1 MNSEQLIAIIAI
13 LLLSGFFSGM
23 EIAFV
28 SSSKLRFEMDRE
40 EQDFSSRFIDVFYRH
55 PNSFISTLLV
65 GNNIALVVYGILMA
79 KIVNALILIPLGI
92 HHSSGECPNEA
103 LCLLLQ
109 TILATLI
116 VLVTGEFLPKTL
128 FRIDPNRMMRIF
140 ALPAYIFYIVLWP
153 ISKFTSSLGKLLLW
167 MAGAKVKKQTSEKT
181 FTREDLDYLIQ
192 SNIAGATDEEDI
204 EDEVKIFQNALDF
217 SSVKVRDCIVPRT
230 EIVAV
235 STETSLQELRM
246 QFVES
251 GHSKILVY
259 KEDIDDIVGYIHT
272 VEMFRMG
279 KDEDWTAHIR
289 EVSIVPET
297 MNARKLLGI
306 FISQKRS
313 LAVIVD
319 EFGGTSGIVTME
331 DLVEEIFG
339 EIEDEHDSNN
349 YVARQTAPGEYQL
362 SGRLEI
368 AQANEL
374 LDLDL
379 PQSDEY
385 LTVGG
390 LILHEF
396 QNFPKLN
403 EPVRFGHWEFK
414 VTKKTTTKIEL
425 VQLRVLDQDM
435 HAK

>member
-1 MNSEQLIAIIAI
+1 MIDTSIIIATIVI
-13 LLLSGFFSGM
+13 LLFSGFFSGM

-40 EQDFSSRFIDVFYRH
+40 EQGFSSRLIDTFYRH

-79 KIVNALILIPLGI
+79 KIVNALILIPSGI
-92 HHSSGECPNEA
+92 HHSDGNCPNEA
-103 LCLLLQ
+103 LCLFLQ
-109 TILATLI
+109 TILATFI

-128 FRIDPNRMMRIF
+128 FRINPNKMMRIF

-167 MAGAKVKKQTSEKT
+167 MVGEKVKRTEQEKT

-192 SNIAGATDEEDI
+192 SNIDKAADDEDI

-230 EIVAV
+230 EITAV
-235 STETSLQELRM
+235 STETSLRDLLTL
-246 QFVES
+246 FVES
-251 GHSKILVY
+251 GHSKIIVY

-272 VEMFRMG
+272 VEMFRLG
-279 KDEDWTAHIR
+279 EDEDWTEHVR
-289 EVSIVPET
+289 EVPIVPET
-297 MNARKLLGI
+297 MNAQKLLGI

-339 EIEDEHDSNN
+339 EIEDEHDSKN
-349 YVARQTAPGEYQL
+349 YTARQTAPGEYLL

-379 PQSDEY
+379 PESDEY

-403 EPVRFGHWEFK
+403 EPVRIGKWEFK

-425 VQLRVLDQDM
+425 VQLRILDE
-435 HAK
+435 

>member
-1 MNSEQLIAIIAI
+1 MNLDTSTIIATVVI
-13 LLLSGFFSGM
+13 LLFSAFFSGM

-28 SSSKLRFEMDRE
+28 SSSKLRFEMDRD
-40 EQDFSSRFIDVFYRH
+40 EQGFSARLIDTFYRH

-79 KIVNALILIPLGI
+79 DILSTLILVPLGI
-92 HHSSGECPNEA
+92 HEPKGTCPNDA
-103 LCLLLQ
+103 ICLLTQ
-109 TILATLI
+109 TILATLV

-128 FRIDPNRMMRIF
+128 FRINPNRMMHIF

-153 ISKFTSSLGKLLLW
+153 ISKFTSTIGKFMLW
-167 MAGAKVKKQTSEKT
+167 LIGEEVKKASPEKT

-192 SNIAGATDEEDI
+192 SNIDMAADDEDI
-204 EDEVKIFQNALDF
+204 EAEVKIFQNALEF

-230 EIVAV
+230 EITAV
-235 STETSLQELRM
+235 SADTSLQELRL

-251 GHSKILVY
+251 GYSKIIVY
-259 KEDIDDIVGYIHT
+259 KEDIDNIIGYIHT
-272 VEMFRMG
+272 TEMFRLAE
-279 KDEDWTAHIR
+279 DEDWTKHIR

-297 MNARKLLGI
+297 MNAQKLLST

-339 EIEDEHDSNN
+339 EIEDEHDNKN
-349 YVARQTAPGEYQL
+349 YTARQTAPGEYLL

-379 PQSDEY
+379 PESDEY

-396 QNFPKLN
+396 QNFPKVN
-403 EPVRFGHWEFK
+403 EPIRIDNWEFK
-414 VTKKTTTKIEL
+414 VVKKTTTKIEL
-425 VQLRVLDQDM
+425 VQLRVLDE
-435 HAK
+435 

>member
-1 MNSEQLIAIIAI
+1 LNAELIIATIAI

-40 EQDFSSRFIDVFYRH
+40 EQGFAARLIDTFYRH

-65 GNNIALVVYGILMA
+65 GNNIALVIYGILMA
-79 KIVNALILIPLGI
+79 KIVSGLILIPLGI
-92 HHSSGECPNEA
+92 HHPQGDCPNEA
-103 LCLLLQ
+103 LCLFLQ

-128 FRIDPNRMMRIF
+128 FRINPNRMMRIF
-140 ALPAYIFYIVLWP
+140 ALPAYAFYIILWP
-153 ISKFTSSLGKLLLW
+153 VSKFTSSLGKLLLW
-167 MAGAKVKKQTSEKT
+167 MIGEKVAKAKPEKT

-192 SNIAGATDEEDI
+192 SNIDKAADEEDI

-217 SSVKVRDCIVPRT
+217 SSIKVRDCIVPRT
-230 EIVAV
+230 EIIAV
-235 STETSLQELRM
+235 STETSLHDLQM

-251 GHSKILVY
+251 GHSKIIVY
-259 KEDIDDIVGYIHT
+259 REDIDNIVGYIHT
-272 VEMFRMG
+272 VEMFRLG
-279 KDEDWTAHIR
+279 EGEDWTKHIM
-289 EVSIVPET
+289 EVPIVPET
-297 MNARKLLGI
+297 MNAQKLLGI

-339 EIEDEHDSNN
+339 EIEDEHDSKN
-349 YVARQTAPGEYQL
+349 YTARQTAPGEYLL

-379 PQSDEY
+379 PESDEY

-403 EPVRFGHWEFK
+403 EPVRIGRWEFK

-425 VQLRVLDQDM
+425 VQLRLLDS
-435 HAK
+435 

>member
-1 MNSEQLIAIIAI
+1 MNSELIIATIAI
-13 LLLSGFFSGM
+13 LLASGFFSGM

-40 EQDFSSRFIDVFYRH
+40 EQGFSARLIDTFYRH

-65 GNNIALVVYGILMA
+65 GNNIALVIYGILMA
-79 KIVNALILIPLGI
+79 KIVGALILIPLGI
-92 HHSSGECPNEA
+92 HPPYGDCHNEV
-103 LCLLLQ
+103 LCLFLQ

-128 FRIDPNRMMRIF
+128 FRINPNRMMRIF
-140 ALPAYIFYIVLWP
+140 ALPAYILYILLWP
-153 ISKFTSSLGKLLLW
+153 ISKLTSSLGKLLLW
-167 MAGAKVKKQTSEKT
+167 MVGEKVKKATPGKT

-192 SNIAGATDEEDI
+192 SNIDKATDEEDI

-230 EIVAV
+230 EITAV
-235 STETSLQELRM
+235 SDETSLQELQT

-251 GHSKILVY
+251 GHSKIIVY
-259 KEDIDDIVGYIHT
+259 KEDIDNIIGYIHT
-272 VEMFRMG
+272 VEMFRLG
-279 KDEDWTAHIR
+279 KGEDWTKHIR
-289 EVSIVPET
+289 EVAIVPET
-297 MNARKLLGI
+297 MSAQKLLGI

-339 EIEDEHDSNN
+339 EIEDEHDSKN
-349 YVARQTAPGEYQL
+349 YVAKQTAPGEYQL

-379 PQSDEY
+379 PESDEY

-396 QNFPKLN
+396 QSFPKLN
-403 EPVRFGHWEFK
+403 EPIRFGHWEFK
-414 VTKKTTTKIEL
+414 VTKKSATKIEL
-425 VQLRVLDQDM
+425 VQLRVLEE
-435 HAK
+435 

>member
-1 MNSEQLIAIIAI
+1 MIDTSIIIATI
-13 LLLSGFFSGM
+13 VTLLFSGFFSGM

-40 EQDFSSRFIDVFYRH
+40 EQGFSSRLIDTFYRH

-79 KIVNALILIPLGI
+79 KIVNALILIPSGI
-92 HHSSGECPNEA
+92 HHSDGNCPNEA
-103 LCLLLQ
+103 LCLFLQ
-109 TILATLI
+109 TILATFI

-128 FRIDPNRMMRIF
+128 FRINPNKMMRIF

-167 MAGAKVKKQTSEKT
+167 MVGEKVKRTEQEKT

-192 SNIAGATDEEDI
+192 SNIDKAADDEDI

-230 EIVAV
+230 EITAV
-235 STETSLQELRM
+235 STETSLRDLLTL
-246 QFVES
+246 FVES
-251 GHSKILVY
+251 GHSKIIVY

-272 VEMFRMG
+272 VEMFRLG
-279 KDEDWTAHIR
+279 EDEDWTEHVR
-289 EVSIVPET
+289 EVPIVPET
-297 MNARKLLGI
+297 MNAQKLLGI

-339 EIEDEHDSNN
+339 EIEDEHDSKN
-349 YVARQTAPGEYQL
+349 YTARQTAPGEYLL

-379 PQSDEY
+379 PESDEY

-403 EPVRFGHWEFK
+403 EPVRIGKWEFK

-425 VQLRVLDQDM
+425 VQLRILDE
-435 HAK
+435 

>member
-1 MNSEQLIAIIAI
+1 MDIDSSTIIGTI
-13 LLLSGFFSGM
+13 VVLLFSGFFSGM

-40 EQDFSSRFIDVFYRH
+40 QQGFSSRLIDTFYRH

-65 GNNIALVVYGILMA
+65 GNNIALVIYGILMA
-79 KIVNALILIPLGI
+79 RIVNALVLIPLGI
-92 HHSSGECPNEA
+92 HYPGDNCPNDA
-103 LCLLLQ
+103 LCLFLQ
-109 TILATLI
+109 TIIATFI

-128 FRIDPNRMMRIF
+128 FRINPNKMMRVF
-140 ALPAYIFYIVLWP
+140 ALPAYIFYILLWP

-167 MAGAKVKKQTSEKT
+167 MLGEKVKKQAPEKT

-192 SNIAGATDEEDI
+192 SNIEKAADEEDI

-230 EIVAV
+230 EITAV
-235 STETSLQELRM
+235 SVETSLEELRL

-251 GHSKILVY
+251 GHSKIIVY
-259 KEDIDDIVGYIHT
+259 REDIDDIIGYIHT
-272 VEMFRMG
+272 VEMFRLADG
-279 KDEDWTAHIR
+279 EDWTKHIH

-297 MNARKLLGI
+297 MNAQKLLGI
-306 FISQKRS
+306 FINQKRS
-313 LAVIVD
+313 MAVIVD

-339 EIEDEHDSNN
+339 EIEDEHDSKS
-349 YVARQTAPGEYQL
+349 YTARQTAPGEYLL

-379 PQSDEY
+379 PESDEY

-390 LILHEF
+390 FILHEF

-403 EPVRFGHWEFK
+403 EPVRIGRWEFK

-425 VQLRVLDQDM
+425 VQLRVLD
-435 HAK
+435 

>member
-1 MNSEQLIAIIAI
+1 MNAELIIATIAI

-40 EQDFSSRFIDVFYRH
+40 EQGFAARLIDTFYRH

-65 GNNIALVVYGILMA
+65 GNNIALVIYGILMA
-79 KIVNALILIPLGI
+79 KIVSGLILIPLGI
-92 HHSSGECPNEA
+92 HHPQGDCPNEA
-103 LCLLLQ
+103 LCLFLQ

-128 FRIDPNRMMRIF
+128 FRINPNRMMRIF
-140 ALPAYIFYIVLWP
+140 ALPAYAFYIILWP
-153 ISKFTSSLGKLLLW
+153 VSKFTSSLGKLLLW
-167 MAGAKVKKQTSEKT
+167 MIGEKVAKAKPEKT

-192 SNIAGATDEEDI
+192 SNIDKAADEEDI

-217 SSVKVRDCIVPRT
+217 SSIKVRDCIVPRT
-230 EIVAV
+230 EIIAV
-235 STETSLQELRM
+235 STETSLHDLQM

-251 GHSKILVY
+251 GHSKIIVY
-259 KEDIDDIVGYIHT
+259 REDIDNIVGYIHT
-272 VEMFRMG
+272 VEMFRLG
-279 KDEDWTAHIR
+279 EGEDWTKHIM
-289 EVSIVPET
+289 EVPIVPET
-297 MNARKLLGI
+297 MNAQKLLGI

-339 EIEDEHDSNN
+339 EIEDEHDSKN
-349 YVARQTAPGEYQL
+349 YTARQTAPGEYLL

-379 PQSDEY
+379 PESDEY

-403 EPVRFGHWEFK
+403 EPVRIGRWEFK

-425 VQLRVLDQDM
+425 VQLRLLDS
-435 HAK
+435 

>member
-1 MNSEQLIAIIAI
+1 MIDTSIIIATI
-13 LLLSGFFSGM
+13 VTLLFSGFFSGM

-40 EQDFSSRFIDVFYRH
+40 EQGFSSRLIDTFYRH

-92 HHSSGECPNEA
+92 HHPDGNCPNEA
-103 LCLLLQ
+103 LCLFLQ
-109 TILATLI
+109 TRLATFI

-128 FRIDPNRMMRIF
+128 FRINPNKMMRIF

-167 MAGAKVKKQTSEKT
+167 MVGEKVKRTEQEKT

-192 SNIAGATDEEDI
+192 SNIDKAADDEDI

-230 EIVAV
+230 EITAV
-235 STETSLQELRM
+235 STETSLRDLLTL
-246 QFVES
+246 FVES
-251 GHSKILVY
+251 GHSKIIVY

-272 VEMFRMG
+272 VEMFRLG
-279 KDEDWTAHIR
+279 EDEDWTEHVR
-289 EVSIVPET
+289 EVPIVPET
-297 MNARKLLGI
+297 MNAQKLLGI

-339 EIEDEHDSNN
+339 EIEDEHDSKN
-349 YVARQTAPGEYQL
+349 YTARQTAPGEYLL

-379 PQSDEY
+379 PESDEY

-403 EPVRFGHWEFK
+403 EPVRIGKWEFK

-425 VQLRVLDQDM
+425 VQLRILDE
-435 HAK
+435 

>member
-1 MNSEQLIAIIAI
+1 MNYELVIATVAI

-40 EQDFSSRFIDVFYRH
+40 EQGFSARLIDTFYRH
-55 PNSFISTLLV
+55 PNGFISTLLV

-79 KIVNALILIPLGI
+79 KIVSALVLIPLGI
-92 HHSSGECPNEA
+92 HRPDAVSGDCPNEA
-103 LCLLLQ
+103 LCLFLQ
-109 TILATLI
+109 TIIATLI

-128 FRIDPNRMMRIF
+128 FRFNPNRMMRIF

-153 ISKFTSSLGKLLLW
+153 VSKFTSSLGKLLLW
-167 MAGAKVKKQTSEKT
+167 MVGAKVKKTRQEKT

-192 SNIAGATDEEDI
+192 SNIEKAADDEDI

-230 EIVAV
+230 EITAV

-259 KEDIDDIVGYIHT
+259 NEDIDNIVGYIHT
-272 VEMFRMG
+272 VEMFRLG
-279 KDEDWTAHIR
+279 ENEDWTKHIR

-297 MNARKLLGI
+297 MNAQKLLGI

-313 LAVIVD
+313 MAVIVD

-339 EIEDEHDSNN
+339 EIEDEHDSKN

-379 PQSDEY
+379 PESDEY

-403 EPVRFGHWEFK
+403 EPIRFGHWEFK

-425 VQLRVLDQDM
+425 VQLRVLEE
-435 HAK
+435 

>member
-1 MNSEQLIAIIAI
+1 MNYELIIAAIVI
-13 LLLSGFFSGM
+13 LLFSGFFSGM

-40 EQDFSSRFIDVFYRH
+40 EQGFSARLIDTFYRH

-65 GNNIALVVYGILMA
+65 GNNIALVIYGILMA
-79 KIVNALILIPLGI
+79 KIVNALMLIPLGI
-92 HHSSGECPNEA
+92 HKPDDDCPNEA
-103 LCLLLQ
+103 LCLFLQ
-109 TILATLI
+109 TILATFI

-128 FRIDPNRMMRIF
+128 FRINPNRMMRIF
-140 ALPAYIFYIVLWP
+140 ALPAYIFYIILWP
-153 ISKFTSSLGKLLLW
+153 ISKFASSLGKLLLR
-167 MAGAKVKKQTSEKT
+167 MVGMKVKKATLEKT

-192 SNIAGATDEEDI
+192 SNIDKAVDDEAID
-204 EDEVKIFQNALDF
+204 DEVKIFQNALDF

-230 EIVAV
+230 EITAV
-235 STETSLQELRM
+235 SINTPLPELRL

-251 GHSKILVY
+251 GHSKIIVY
-259 KEDIDDIVGYIHT
+259 KEDIDNIVGYIHT
-272 VEMFRMG
+272 AEMFRL
-279 KDEDWTAHIR
+279 KENEDWTKHIR

-297 MNARKLLGI
+297 MNAQKLLGI
-306 FISQKRS
+306 FINQKRS

-349 YVARQTAPGEYQL
+349 YVARQTAPGEYLL

-379 PQSDEY
+379 PESDEY

-390 LILHEF
+390 LILHHF
-396 QNFPKLN
+396 QSFPKLN
-403 EPVRFGHWEFK
+403 EPIRFGHWEFK
-414 VTKKTTTKIEL
+414 VTKKSTTKIEL
-425 VQLRVLDQDM
+425 VHLSVLQG
-435 HAK
+435 

>member
-1 MNSEQLIAIIAI
+1 MNIDTSIIIATIVI

-40 EQDFSSRFIDVFYRH
+40 EQGFSARLIDTFYRH

-65 GNNIALVVYGILMA
+65 GNNIALVIYGILMA
-79 KIVNALILIPLGI
+79 KIVSALILIPLGI
-92 HHSSGECPNEA
+92 HQPDGNCPNEA
-103 LCLLLQ
+103 LCLFLQ

-128 FRIDPNRMMRIF
+128 FRLNPNKMMRIF

-167 MAGAKVKKQTSEKT
+167 MMGKKVKKAEPEKT
-181 FTREDLDYLIQ
+181 FSREDLDYLIQ
-192 SNIAGATDEEDI
+192 SNIDKAADEEDI

-230 EIVAV
+230 EITAV
-235 STETSLQELRM
+235 PVDTSLQGLRM

-251 GHSKILVY
+251 GHSKIIVY

-272 VEMFRMG
+272 VEMFRLEEG
-279 KDEDWTAHIR
+279 EDWTKHVR

-297 MNARKLLGI
+297 MNAQKLLGI

-339 EIEDEHDSNN
+339 EIEDEHDSKN
-349 YVARQTAPGEYQL
+349 YTARQTAPNEYLL

-379 PQSDEY
+379 PESDEY

-425 VQLRVLDQDM
+425 VQLRVLDE
-435 HAK
+435 

>member
-1 MNSEQLIAIIAI
+1 MNYELIIATIAI

-40 EQDFSSRFIDVFYRH
+40 EQGFSARLIDTFYRH
-55 PNSFISTLLV
+55 PNNFISTLLV

-79 KIVNALILIPLGI
+79 KIVTALILIPLGI
-92 HHSSGECPNEA
+92 HPQNKNADCPNEA
-103 LCLLLQ
+103 LCLFLQ

-128 FRIDPNRMMRIF
+128 FRINPNRMMRIF

-167 MAGAKVKKQTSEKT
+167 MMGEKVKKAKPEKT

-192 SNIAGATDEEDI
+192 SNIDNAADDEDI

-235 STETSLQELRM
+235 STDTPLQELRM

-251 GHSKILVY
+251 GHSKIIVY

-272 VEMFRMG
+272 VEMFRL
-279 KDEDWTAHIR
+279 KENEDWTGHIR

-297 MNARKLLGI
+297 MNAQKLLGI

-339 EIEDEHDSNN
+339 EIEDEHDSKN
-349 YVARQTAPGEYQL
+349 YVARQIAPGEYQL

-379 PQSDEY
+379 PESDEY

-396 QNFPKLN
+396 QSFPKLN
-403 EPVRFGHWEFK
+403 EPIRFGRWEFK

-425 VQLRVLDQDM
+425 VQLRVLDE
-435 HAK
+435 

>member
-1 MNSEQLIAIIAI
+1 MNSELILATIAI
-13 LLLSGFFSGM
+13 LMLSGFFSGM

-40 EQDFSSRFIDVFYRH
+40 EQGFSARLIDTFYRH
-55 PNSFISTLLV
+55 PNNFISTLLV
-65 GNNIALVVYGILMA
+65 GNNIALVIYGILMA
-79 KIVNALILIPLGI
+79 KIVNAILLEPLGI
-92 HHSSGECPNEA
+92 SNDA
-103 LCLLLQ
+103 LCLFLQ
-109 TILATLI
+109 TMLATLI

-128 FRIDPNRMMRIF
+128 FRINPNRMMRIF
-140 ALPAYIFYIVLWP
+140 ALPAYIFYVVLWP

-167 MAGAKVKKQTSEKT
+167 MVGEKVKKAKPEKT

-192 SNIAGATDEEDI
+192 SNIEKATDEEDI

-230 EIVAV
+230 EITAV

-251 GHSKILVY
+251 GHSKIIVF
-259 KEDIDDIVGYIHT
+259 KEDIDNIVGYIHS
-272 VEMFRMG
+272 VEMFRLG
-279 KDEDWTAHIR
+279 KDEDWTGHIR
-289 EVSIVPET
+289 EVPIVPET
-297 MNARKLLGI
+297 MNAQKLLGI

-339 EIEDEHDSNN
+339 EIEDEHDSKN

-379 PQSDEY
+379 PESDEY

-396 QNFPKLN
+396 QSFPKLN
-403 EPVRFGHWEFK
+403 EPVRFGHWEFR
-414 VTKKTTTKIEL
+414 VVKKTTTKIEL
-425 VQLRVLDQDM
+425 VQLRVLDD
-435 HAK
+435 

>member
-1 MNSEQLIAIIAI
+1 MIDSSTIIATIVI
-13 LLLSGFFSGM
+13 LLFSGFFSGM

-40 EQDFSSRFIDVFYRH
+40 EQGFSARLI
-55 PNSFISTLLV
+55 
-65 GNNIALVVYGILMA
+65 YGILMA
-79 KIVNALILIPLGI
+79 KIVSVLVLIPLGI
-92 HHSSGECPNEA
+92 HHPDGNCPNEA
-103 LCLLLQ
+103 LCLFLQ
-109 TILATLI
+109 TIIATLI

-128 FRIDPNRMMRIF
+128 FRINPNKMMRIF
-140 ALPAYIFYIVLWP
+140 ALPAYIFYIILWP
-153 ISKFTSSLGKLLLW
+153 VSKFTSSLGKGLLW
-167 MAGAKVKKQTSEKT
+167 MMGEKVKKAKLEKT

-192 SNIAGATDEEDI
+192 SNIDKATDDEDI

-217 SSVKVRDCIVPRT
+217 SSIKVRDCIVPRT
-230 EIVAV
+230 EITAV
-235 STETSLQELRM
+235 SVDTSLQDLRT

-251 GHSKILVY
+251 GHSKIIVY

-272 VEMFRMG
+272 VEMFRLAEG
-279 KDEDWTAHIR
+279 EDWTKHIH

-297 MNARKLLGI
+297 MNAQKLLGI
-306 FISQKRS
+306 FINQKRS
-313 LAVIVD
+313 MAVIVD

-339 EIEDEHDSNN
+339 EIEDEHDSKN
-349 YVARQTAPGEYQL
+349 YTARQTGPNEYLL

-379 PQSDEY
+379 PESDEY

-403 EPVRFGHWEFK
+403 EPVRIGKWEFK

-425 VQLRVLDQDM
+425 VQLRLLDE
-435 HAK
+435 

>member
-1 MNSEQLIAIIAI
+1 MIDTSIIIATI
-13 LLLSGFFSGM
+13 IVLLFSGFFSGM

-40 EQDFSSRFIDVFYRH
+40 EQGFSARLIDTFYRH

-65 GNNIALVVYGILMA
+65 GNNIALVIYGILMA
-79 KIVNALILIPLGI
+79 KIVSALILIPLGI
-92 HHSSGECPNEA
+92 HPSDGNCPNEA
-103 LCLLLQ
+103 LCLFLQ

-128 FRIDPNRMMRIF
+128 FRINPNRMMRIF
-140 ALPAYIFYIVLWP
+140 ALPAYIFYILLWP

-167 MAGAKVKKQTSEKT
+167 MMGKKVKKAEPEKT

-192 SNIAGATDEEDI
+192 SNIDKASDDEDI

-217 SSVKVRDCIVPRT
+217 SSIKVRDCIVPRT
-230 EIVAV
+230 EITAV
-235 STETSLQELRM
+235 SVDTTLQELRA

-272 VEMFRMG
+272 VEMFRLG
-279 KDEDWTAHIR
+279 EGEDWTKHIR

-297 MNARKLLGI
+297 MNAQKLLGI

-339 EIEDEHDSNN
+339 EIEDEHDSKN
-349 YVARQTAPGEYQL
+349 YTARQTAPGEYLL

-379 PQSDEY
+379 PESDEY
-385 LTVGG
+385 LTVSG

-425 VQLRVLDQDM
+425 VQLRILDE
-435 HAK
+435 

>member
-1 MNSEQLIAIIAI
+1 MNYELIIATIAI

-28 SSSKLRFEMDRE
+28 SSSNLRFEMDRE
-40 EQDFSSRFIDVFYRH
+40 EQGFSARLIDTFYRH
-55 PNSFISTLLV
+55 PNNFISTLLV

-79 KIVNALILIPLGI
+79 KIVSALILIPLGI
-92 HHSSGECPNEA
+92 HPQDKTADCPNEA
-103 LCLLLQ
+103 LCLFLQ

-128 FRIDPNRMMRIF
+128 FRINPNRMMRIF

-167 MAGAKVKKQTSEKT
+167 MVGEKVKKAKPEKT

-192 SNIAGATDEEDI
+192 SNIDNAADDEDI

-217 SSVKVRDCIVPRT
+217 SSVKVRDCIVTRT

-235 STETSLQELRM
+235 STDTPLQELRM

-251 GHSKILVY
+251 GHSKIIVY

-272 VEMFRMG
+272 VEMFRL
-279 KDEDWTAHIR
+279 KENEDWTGHIR

-297 MNARKLLGI
+297 MNAQKLLGI

-339 EIEDEHDSNN
+339 EIEDEHDSKN
-349 YVARQTAPGEYQL
+349 YVARQIAPGEYQL

-368 AQANEL
+368 ARANEL

-379 PQSDEY
+379 PESDEY

-396 QNFPKLN
+396 QSFPKLN
-403 EPVRFGHWEFK
+403 EPIRFGRWEFK

-425 VQLRVLDQDM
+425 VQLRVLEE
-435 HAK
+435 

>member
-1 MNSEQLIAIIAI
+1 MIDSSTIIATIII

-40 EQDFSSRFIDVFYRH
+40 EQGFSARLIDTFYHH
-55 PNSFISTLLV
+55 PNNFISTLLV

-79 KIVNALILIPLGI
+79 KIVSALILIPLGI
-92 HHSSGECPNEA
+92 HRQYGNCPNEA
-103 LCLLLQ
+103 LCLFLQ

-116 VLVTGEFLPKTL
+116 VLVTSEFLPKTL
-128 FRIDPNRMMRIF
+128 FRINPNRMMRIF

-153 ISKFTSSLGKLLLW
+153 VSKFTSSLGKLLLW
-167 MAGAKVKKQTSEKT
+167 MMGKKVAKTKQEKT

-192 SNIAGATDEEDI
+192 SNIEKAVDDEDI

-230 EIVAV
+230 EITAV
-235 STETSLQELRM
+235 STDTPLRELRM

-251 GHSKILVY
+251 GHSKIIVY

-272 VEMFRMG
+272 VEMFRL
-279 KDEDWTAHIR
+279 KEDEDWTGHIR
-289 EVSIVPET
+289 EVPIVPET
-297 MNARKLLGI
+297 MNAQKLLGI

-339 EIEDEHDSNN
+339 EIEDEHDSKN
-349 YVARQTAPGEYQL
+349 YTARQTAPGEYQL

-379 PQSDEY
+379 PESDEY

-403 EPVRFGHWEFK
+403 EPIRFGHWEFK

-425 VQLRVLDQDM
+425 VQLRVLDE
-435 HAK
+435 

>member
-1 MNSEQLIAIIAI
+1 MSIDTSIIIATIAI

-40 EQDFSSRFIDVFYRH
+40 EQGFSSRLIDTFYRH

-65 GNNIALVVYGILMA
+65 GNNIALVIYGILMA
-79 KIVNALILIPLGI
+79 KIVSALILIPLGI
-92 HHSSGECPNEA
+92 HQPNGDCPNEA
-103 LCLLLQ
+103 LCLFLQ

-128 FRIDPNRMMRIF
+128 FRINPNRMMRIF
-140 ALPAYIFYIVLWP
+140 ALPAYIFYIILWP
-153 ISKFTSSLGKLLLW
+153 VSKFTSSLGKFLLW
-167 MAGAKVKKQTSEKT
+167 MMGKKVKKAKPEKT

-192 SNIAGATDEEDI
+192 SNIDKADDEDI

-217 SSVKVRDCIVPRT
+217 SSIKVRDCIVPRT

-235 STETSLQELRM
+235 STETSLRDLLT

-251 GHSKILVY
+251 GHSKIIVY

-272 VEMFRMG
+272 VEMFRLG
-279 KDEDWTAHIR
+279 EDEDWTEHVR
-289 EVSIVPET
+289 EVPIVPET
-297 MNARKLLGI
+297 MNAQKLLGI

-339 EIEDEHDSNN
+339 EIEDEHDSKN
-349 YVARQTAPGEYQL
+349 YTARQTAPNEYLL

-379 PQSDEY
+379 PESDEY

-425 VQLRVLDQDM
+425 VQLRVLDE
-435 HAK
+435 

>member
-1 MNSEQLIAIIAI
+1 MIDTSIIIATIVI
-13 LLLSGFFSGM
+13 LLFSGFFSGM

-40 EQDFSSRFIDVFYRH
+40 EQGFSSRLIDTFYRH

-92 HHSSGECPNEA
+92 HHPDGNCPNEA
-103 LCLLLQ
+103 LCLFLQ
-109 TILATLI
+109 TILATFI

-128 FRIDPNRMMRIF
+128 FRINPNKMMRIF

-167 MAGAKVKKQTSEKT
+167 MVGEKVKRTEQEKT

-192 SNIAGATDEEDI
+192 SNIDKAADDEDI

-230 EIVAV
+230 EITAV
-235 STETSLQELRM
+235 STETSLRDLLTL
-246 QFVES
+246 FVES
-251 GHSKILVY
+251 GHSKIIVY

-272 VEMFRMG
+272 VEMFRLG
-279 KDEDWTAHIR
+279 EDEDWTEHVR
-289 EVSIVPET
+289 EVPIVPET
-297 MNARKLLGI
+297 MNAQKLLGI
-306 FISQKRS
+306 FISQQRS

-339 EIEDEHDSNN
+339 EIEDEHDSKN
-349 YVARQTAPGEYQL
+349 YTARQTAPGEYLL

-379 PQSDEY
+379 PESDEY

-403 EPVRFGHWEFK
+403 EPVRIGKWEFK

-425 VQLRVLDQDM
+425 VQLRILDE
-435 HAK
+435 